1 MSDRQDFSPFKERLT
16 QRLAELDAL
25 EEQASRHANV
35 ELDQNKVGR
44 LSRMDALQQQ
54 AMQDEI
60 LARAKNER
68 LNILRALLRIERDDY
83 GWCKVCGDP
92 IQEGRL
98 LFDPAIQT
106 CINCAVE
113 SD

>member
-1 MSDRQDFSPFKERLT
+1 MSVRTDFSAFKERLT

-68 LNILRALLRIERDDY
+68 LNILRALLRIER
-83 GWCKVCGDP
+83 GHFGECRECEEP
-92 IQEGRL
+92 IEEGRL
-98 LFDPAIQT
+98 TFDPTLQT
-106 CINCAVE
+106 CVRCAKK
-113 SD
+113 

>member
-1 MSDRQDFSPFKERLT
+1 MPDSRDLSSFKERLS

-25 EEQASRHANV
+25 ELQANRHANV

-60 LARAKNER
+60 MARPKNER
-68 LNILRALLRIERDDY
+68 VNILRALLRIERNDY
-83 GWCKVCGDP
+83 GWCKACSEC
-92 IQEGRL
+92 IEERL
-98 LFDPAIQT
+98 HFDPTTQACAT
-106 CINCAVE
+106 CAKA
-113 SD
+113 